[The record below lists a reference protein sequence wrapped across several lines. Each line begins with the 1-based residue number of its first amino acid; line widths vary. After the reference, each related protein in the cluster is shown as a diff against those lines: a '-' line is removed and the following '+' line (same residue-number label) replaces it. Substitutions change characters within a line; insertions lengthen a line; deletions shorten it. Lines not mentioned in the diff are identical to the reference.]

1 MATDTHA
8 HGQPHRPSGRHWLGF
23 VLALTT
29 MLLWSVLPLALQIV
43 LTSMDAYTLTWYRFL
58 VSAILLGVVFA
69 FRGRLPPLRTLG
81 ARPWRL
87 LGVAT
92 VFLAVNYVCYLIG
105 LDHTS
110 AVNTQVLIQLA
121 PLLLTLGAIWVFG
134 ERFARLQWVGFGVLL
149 LGVGVFVRAQLGPS
163 VLRPGEYY
171 LGSSMILLA
180 AVTWAIYGLAQK
192 ELLRWLPPQAIMLCI
207 YAGCAVLFAPLST
220 PAQLL
225 RLDQLALAMLVFC
238 SLNTLVS
245 YGTFAEALSHLEAS
259 RVGAVLALTPIAT
272 IAASSATSALWPNLT
287 RVPELS
293 WAGLAG
299 AAFVVMGSLLTA
311 LGQQR

>member
-1 MATDTHA
+1 MATDMPA
-8 HGQPHRPSGRHWLGF
+8 SGRLHRPSGRRWLGF

-43 LTSMDAYTLTWYRFL
+43 LTSMDAYTITWYRFL
-58 VSAILLGVVFA
+58 ASTILLGAAVA
-69 FRGRLPPLRTLG
+69 LRGRLPALRTLG
-81 ARPWRL
+81 RDSWRL

-92 VFLAVNYVCYLIG
+92 AFLAVNYACFLIG

-110 AVNTQVLIQLA
+110 AVNSQVLIQLA

-134 ERFARLQWVGFGVLL
+134 ERFTRTQWAGFGVLL

-163 VLRPGEYY
+163 ALRLGDYY
-171 LGSSMILLA
+171 FGSGMTLLA

-192 ELLRWLPPQAIMLCI
+192 QLLHWLPAQAIMLCI

-220 PAQLL
+220 PAQLFQ
-225 RLDQLALAMLVFC
+225 LDAVALAMLGFC
-238 SLNTLVS
+238 SLNTVVA
-245 YGTFAEALSHLEAS
+245 YGTFAEALGHLEAS

-299 AAFVVMGSLLTA
+299 AGFVVMGSLLTA